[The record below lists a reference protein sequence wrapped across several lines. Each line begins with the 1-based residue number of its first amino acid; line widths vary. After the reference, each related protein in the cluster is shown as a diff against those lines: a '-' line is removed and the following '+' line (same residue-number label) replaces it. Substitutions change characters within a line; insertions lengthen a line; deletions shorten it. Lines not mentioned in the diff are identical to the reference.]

1 MEFVSNGEIIHT
13 ETLLFALFL
22 LFDER
27 SMLIHS
33 NNMAREY
40 KKRGVLSCQNDAQSL
55 TNHSVLN
62 NSNKR
67 HLNRMSIDL

>member
-1 MEFVSNGEIIHT
+1 MELESNGEIIHT

-27 SMLIHS
+27 SMLIYLIIWPG
-33 NNMAREY
+33 NT
-40 KKRGVLSCQNDAQSL
+40 KRGGFCHVRTML
-55 TNHSVLN
+55 NHSQTSRHLMIVI
-62 NSNKR
+62 KR